1 MGHEALTLTRT
12 FHFSAGHRLANP
24 ALGPGGNRALYGPCF
39 RPHGHNYLLEVTV
52 GGRIDPRSG
61 MAADLVLLEAAVRR
75 AVLDVVDH
83 RDLNADVPALEGVI
97 TTGENL
103 ARAFWRLLAPA
114 LPAGTLRRVAVV
126 ETANNTFEYY
136 GDADDGDTR

>member
-1 MGHEALTLTRT
+1 MGPDALTLTRT

-24 ALGPGGNRALYGPCF
+24 ALGEAENRALYGPCF

-52 GGRIDPRSG
+52 GGRIDPLTG
-61 MAADLVLLEAAVRR
+61 MATDLEALQSAVQRSVLDLV
-75 AVLDVVDH
+75 DH
-83 RDLNADVPALEGVI
+83 HDLNDDVPALQGII

-103 ARAFWRLLAPA
+103 ARAFWRFLSSA
-114 LPAGTLRRVAVV
+114 LPSGSLRRVAVV

-136 GDADDGDTR
+136 GEAADGDTR